1 MQTII
6 LKVLYLD
13 FHFVLILD
21 FSEVAWLYLGSKFGK
36 KKKCLD
42 LPRNRKF
49 MPSSLLNFTFELKL
63 LLGLFFLK

>member
-36 KKKCLD
+36 KKNAYISQETENLCL
-42 LPRNRKF
+42 L
-49 MPSSLLNFTFELKL
+49 
-63 LLGLFFLK
+63 